1 MFTGTADGR
10 VVKLENGE
18 VETIAR
24 FGSGPCS
31 KLVTHHSEGCPF
43 LLDVTFII
51 GKLLTICQTG
61 HTGVTSIFFYCQVV
75 LCPQSAQWSPWQSLW
90 CPSFPVGLWSRTC
103 CVFPDA
109 VSPPLPIQSLV
120 ALWELQLFIAV
131 GVGAAFYKDRGFV
144 TVRGL
149 HVIP

>member
-61 HTGVTSIFFYCQVV
+61 HTGVTSIF
-75 LCPQSAQWSPWQSLW
+75 LLPGGPLSSECPVESMTVTL
-90 CPSFPVGLWSRTC
+90 
-103 CVFPDA
+103 
-109 VSPPLPIQSLV
+109 VS
-120 ALWELQLFIAV
+120 
-131 GVGAAFYKDRGFV
+131 
-144 TVRGL
+144 
-149 HVIP
+149 